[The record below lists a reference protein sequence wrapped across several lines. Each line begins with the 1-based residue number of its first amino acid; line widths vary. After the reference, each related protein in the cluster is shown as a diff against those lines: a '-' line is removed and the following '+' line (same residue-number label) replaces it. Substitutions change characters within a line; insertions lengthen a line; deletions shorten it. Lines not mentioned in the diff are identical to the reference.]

1 VVIMDSA
8 TIRFITR
15 WPPNPT
21 SLVIARLGGS
31 KIFAHCIVIIDG
43 LAYEATMLHGCR
55 VVPVSVAM
63 RGAASYQDMTI
74 PIADK
79 SAAIKFGLAQDGK
92 GYDYA
97 GAFGLPFL
105 ASEDWADDSK
115 WWCSEHNFMMLGA
128 GGTWLLDPEV
138 HKRITP
144 EHLRMCNYPKS
155 KIIKL

>member
-1 VVIMDSA
+1 MTTVTV
-8 TIRFITR
+8 RFTTK

-21 SLVIARLGGS
+21 SLIIARLGGS
-31 KIFAHCIVIIDG
+31 VKFSHCMTIIDD
-43 LAYEATMLHGCR
+43 LAYESTMLHGCR
-55 VVPVSVAM
+55 VVPVGVAM
-63 RGAASYQDMTI
+63 RSAASYQDMTV
-74 PIADK
+74 PISDK

-97 GAFGLPFL
+97 GAIGLPFL
-105 ASEDWADDSK
+105 ASEDWSDDSK

-138 HKRITP
+138 YKRITP

-155 KIIKL
+155 EIVKVAA

>member
-1 VVIMDSA
+1 MDSA